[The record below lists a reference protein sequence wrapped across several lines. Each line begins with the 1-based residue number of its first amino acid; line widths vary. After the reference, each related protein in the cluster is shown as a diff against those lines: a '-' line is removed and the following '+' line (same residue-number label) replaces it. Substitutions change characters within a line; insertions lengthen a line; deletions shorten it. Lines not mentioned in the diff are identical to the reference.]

1 MLDEYLSLLKKV
13 VGEDVKVIS
22 SLQGGMMN
30 EAYIVKSKQGIL
42 EFTTPKYDMK
52 KAILMTILC
61 CLVIII
67 SSDIVVEN
75 AVILELKSVERLLP
89 VHKKQLISY
98 LKLTDMRVGYLI
110 NFNEADINNGLER
123 VLYKFKE
130 EDDISQIIKK
140 Q

>member
-1 MLDEYLSLLKKV
+1 M
-13 VGEDVKVIS
+13 
-22 SLQGGMMN
+22 
-30 EAYIVKSKQGIL
+30 GIA
-42 EFTTPKYDMK
+42 FR
-52 KAILMTILC
+52 C
-61 CLVIII
+61 
-67 SSDIVVEN
+67 DIVVEN